1 MNTYK
6 HHEVTEK
13 IIGAAYKVHNILGYG
28 FLEKVYQNSLI
39 IELRKSGF
47 SVEDEKPIIVYYQ
60 GEIVGK
66 YIADIIVDNKVLL
79 EIKAI
84 KELSEFHEAQIV
96 NYLKATRIEV
106 GLLINFGRSVN
117 VKRRIMDRN

>member
-13 IIGAAYKVHNILGYG
+13 IIEAAYKVHNILGYG

-66 YIADIIVDNKVLL
+66 YIADIIVDDKILL